1 VEYAAIV
8 LFYVLLAA
16 AVFAFFFRAQLR
28 AWWIRRKLKSLSVP
42 AGSFEPPVLTTR
54 LYELDKVF
62 GPFGS
67 DAAHPSALRAH
78 AHFIEAARLLAAP
91 GVSLAVLLQY
101 VEGNSWSLASAA
113 LAALKQ
119 RKDGTE
125 AIERVLAQCQYF
137 APWTMY
143 FALDFLFDIAPHVPV
158 GAPLMRTKDWW
169 IESRWMPNIFRDYLA
184 RCAERGDVAT
194 FGAALRT
201 TADAS
206 PHALIRRF
214 LAVVTHP
221 FAETL
226 SQELDAPTVHSAD
239 VTQKVTVLTSVG
251 RFWPHES
258 DADILVEPDGWQ
270 SSFTLAETAIGQR
283 PPRSLLIS
291 GEPLVGKSSFLRLL
305 AGRLRHE
312 GWSIFEASGADLQAG
327 QVYIGQLEG
336 RIRQVVD
343 ELASTYRT
351 IWYIPDIVQV
361 AMSGRH
367 HGQSATMLDQ
377 IVPAIAAGGASW
389 SSARRRPRASHG

>member
-1 VEYAAIV
+1 VDYVVV
-8 LFYVLLAA
+8 LFYVVLAA
-16 AVFAFFFRAQLR
+16 AVFAFIFRAQLR
-28 AWWIRRKLKSLSVP
+28 AWWMRRKLKALSVP
-42 AGSFEPPVLTTR
+42 TGSSEPPVVTTR

-91 GVSLAVLLQY
+91 GVSLAVVLQY

-125 AIERVLAQCQYF
+125 AIERVLTQCQHF

-158 GAPLMRTKDWW
+158 GAPLIRTKDWW

-184 RCAERGDVAT
+184 RCAERGDIAA

-206 PHALIRRF
+206 PHAVIRRF

-226 SQELDAPTVHSAD
+226 S
-239 VTQKVTVLTSVG
+239 
-251 RFWPHES
+251 
-258 DADILVEPDGWQ
+258 
-270 SSFTLAETAIGQR
+270 
-283 PPRSLLIS
+283 
-291 GEPLVGKSSFLRLL
+291 
-305 AGRLRHE
+305 
-312 GWSIFEASGADLQAG
+312 
-327 QVYIGQLEG
+327 
-336 RIRQVVD
+336 
-343 ELASTYRT
+343 
-351 IWYIPDIVQV
+351 
-361 AMSGRH
+361 
-367 HGQSATMLDQ
+367 
-377 IVPAIAAGGASW
+377 
-389 SSARRRPRASHG
+389 